1 MSMRHEG
8 IRTRRRATQLATPA
22 SCVDGPQPVASCQL
36 LTPLKGVL
44 RAYEGWCE
52 ANEKL
57 FDEVVEGRVQPKKR
71 IDGRSGAVAPLS
83 TKRRQARPVQR
94 EPAERGGRG
103 EPYLQLSL
111 SPFTMPAFSGLQML
125 LYGAGC
131 ARYFRTTRNALLT
144 CSSPGY
150 KLCTSPAAFI
160 AQLSPATRLIE
171 EQTSLKAHKGG
182 DDALA
187 LVGLLLLGLGYL
199 YLWAVYTKD
208 EKMKRNSTSGRLAL
222 ALLSFWVCK
231 NTPHGTSLV
240 ALFGG
245 ANLVAGVLMGLSVGF
260 GDGNAVDLELKAR
273 AAARRRADEEAKKAR

>member
-1 MSMRHEG
+1 
-8 IRTRRRATQLATPA
+8 
-22 SCVDGPQPVASCQL
+22 
-36 LTPLKGVL
+36 
-44 RAYEGWCE
+44 
-52 ANEKL
+52 
-57 FDEVVEGRVQPKKR
+57 
-71 IDGRSGAVAPLS
+71 
-83 TKRRQARPVQR
+83 
-94 EPAERGGRG
+94 
-103 EPYLQLSL
+103 
-111 SPFTMPAFSGLQML
+111 MPAFSGLQML

-131 ARYFRTTRNALLT
+131 VYA
-144 CSSPGY
+144 GY

>member
-1 MSMRHEG
+1 
-8 IRTRRRATQLATPA
+8 
-22 SCVDGPQPVASCQL
+22 
-36 LTPLKGVL
+36 
-44 RAYEGWCE
+44 
-52 ANEKL
+52 
-57 FDEVVEGRVQPKKR
+57 
-71 IDGRSGAVAPLS
+71 
-83 TKRRQARPVQR
+83 
-94 EPAERGGRG
+94 
-103 EPYLQLSL
+103 
-111 SPFTMPAFSGLQML
+111 MPAFSGLQML

-131 ARYFRTTRNALLT
+131 VY
-144 CSSPGY
+144 SGY
-150 KLCTSPAAFI
+150 SLCTSPSAFI

-171 EQTSLKAHKGG
+171 EQTALKAHKGG

-187 LVGLLLLGLGYL
+187 LAGLLLLGMGYL
-199 YLWAVYTKD
+199 YFWAVYTKD

-245 ANLVAGVLMGLSVGF
+245 VNLVAGILMGLSVGF